1 MKALSIILAVYRKL
15 LSLDEGGVIPINL
28 RLRNVIGTTQDDPFD
43 NWVEDKIIEELGTD
57 FEVYNT
63 GKLQTPDLII
73 RHKVSAEIVCLEIK
87 KLTEN
92 KKGKDPRGW
101 TIDYNS
107 SLPCGTTIIKVGD
120 DSQVVPLYYLF
131 ALLTPTN
138 KAITTMIIMDGDF
151 LNYDFHLHKKA
162 KTSNYMEY
170 GHGPY
175 GEGSVRHRKM
185 YVYPN
190 PLNSNLPFF
199 ANRKIVVAKKSEF
212 ERVGD
217 TTRITEEIL
226 REDEF
231 DNSFRFLLKDENLAT
246 HQLSSNEALPLLKD
260 VFLPLKQRK
269 KKERTLSAPS
279 IPKPLA

>member
-1 MKALSIILAVYRKL
+1 MKALSIILSVYRKL
-15 LSLDEGGVIPINL
+15 LSFEKQGVIPIKL
-28 RLRNVIGTTQDDPFD
+28 RHKELIGTTQDDPFD
-43 NWVEDKIIEELGTD
+43 NWVEAKAVEVLGPE
-57 FEVYNT
+57 FEVHNT

-73 RHKVSAEIVCLEIK
+73 RHIDSGEIVCIEIK

-120 DSQVVPLYYLF
+120 DSEIVPLYYLF
-131 ALLTPTN
+131 ALLSPKN
-138 KAITTMIIMDGDF
+138 DSITTMVIMDGDF
-151 LNYDFHLHKKA
+151 LNYDFQLHKEA

-190 PLNSNLPFF
+190 PLNSKLGFF
-199 ANRKIVVAKKSEF
+199 ANRKVVVAKKSEF
-212 ERVGD
+212 EKIKDVNS
-217 TTRITEEIL
+217 ITEEIL

-231 DNSFRFLLKDENLAT
+231 NNKFRFLLKDENRKTYKVPNDA
-246 HQLSSNEALPLLKD
+246 ELPILKD
-260 VFLPLKQRK
+260 VFLPLKQRE
-269 KKERTLSAPS
+269 KKERTLSVPY
-279 IPKPLA
+279 IPKQ